1 MTDRELDSHHSSVV
15 PQGASGTTDDSTHDI
30 EPRNTEDFSRSLGL
44 VVSPLE
50 CDIRASIGAAAVP
63 DITATA
69 PSSHAYM
76 QSRRR

>member
-1 MTDRELDSHHSSVV
+1 MPH
-15 PQGASGTTDDSTHDI
+15 GATSATVDSTHDI